1 MEIWLSKMQTDAL
14 KEIADR
20 EGVTVNELLDRAI
33 NLLKTHQAKLASAIE
48 KIRAEDAELLKRFSQ
63 GVNGDSALEN

>member
-33 NLLKTHQAKLASAIE
+33 NLLKTHQAKLALAIE
-48 KIRAEDAELLKRFSQ
+48 KIRTEDAELLKRFSQ
-63 GVNGDSALEN
+63 GVESN